1 MSRRLLLAI
10 LASSSCLVSC
20 QTVWMESIERLELS
34 SEGIHELYCNSR
46 DGRIELVGDPET
58 DKITVSVRK
67 AVGGVDP
74 EDARAA
80 MAALQIVN
88 ETSEGRMHLGYRW
101 LAGSQ
106 RDWRSSVSFRVVY
119 PRDLNTLV
127 ETRNGD
133 IRIRGARG
141 RCTATSRS
149 GSIEVQG
156 ALAWT
161 RIRTRTGRVG
171 ARLSSGGGRKKFT
184 CDIVTSD
191 GSVSLVL
198 DRGAST
204 RVSCATASGVL
215 DCNLPLRKFSIKRR
229 SIGGT
234 LGSGLGSVTIRTQS
248 GGIRLQARSAT
259 FE

>member
-1 MSRRLLLAI
+1 
-10 LASSSCLVSC
+10 
-20 QTVWMESIERLELS
+20 W
-34 SEGIHELYCNSR
+34 
-46 DGRIELVGDPET
+46 LVG
-58 DKITVSVRK
+58 
-67 AVGGVDP
+67 
-74 EDARAA
+74 
-80 MAALQIVN
+80 
-88 ETSEGRMHLGYRW
+88 SE
-101 LAGSQ
+101 

-119 PRDLNTLV
+119 PRDLDTVV
-127 ETRNGD
+127 ETHYGD

-171 ARLSSGGGRKKFT
+171 ARLSSGGGRKKLA
-184 CDIVTSD
+184 CDIVTSA

-198 DRGAST
+198 DRRVSA

-215 DCNLPLRKFSIKRR
+215 DCDLPLRRFSIQRR